1 MKTKR
6 LKKLMMSMGL
16 SRNQVNSM
24 VQSQRTEGSNKV
36 SNESYYVVLNWTL
49 PTLDSEI
56 KPYVKNFVVS

>member
-16 SRNQVNSM
+16 SHNQANSM
-24 VQSQRTEGSNKV
+24 VQSQRENGAKSV
-36 SNESYYVVLNWTL
+36 SNESYYIVLNWTL

-56 KPYVKNFVVS
+56 QTYVKNFVVS